1 MGLDVS
7 CWVLKMHTLASLGDL
22 YLSRR
27 IAQPKKKVWQSH
39 LETSKISCLFSF
51 WLTTAFRS
59 LTDPSFSTCY
69 HDVWHDA
76 YTACFVFWTVEG
88 LVLYHTQ
95 GSKKSWWYTFSATGK
110 NLLAWIPSRRS
121 WKVQEKAK
129 AGGLT
134 GKQNSDQAHLVDW
147 NWWFSCK
154 RGPWPCSNCS
164 GWWLRQPCASNL
176 CFMWSIWSTR
186 CKHRAWSVEMATGSL
201 GGPFGTIWDQTTIAG
216 LVSEPIFLLYFNLK
230 LSFTR
235 AKLKGFFSD
244 EDVHPKGQR
253 NSMSPRGTI
262 PRPSC

>member
-1 MGLDVS
+1 MPLFFLIDNSIPEFDGPFIFY
-7 CWVLKMHTLASLGDL
+7 M
-22 YLSRR
+22 LSR
-27 IAQPKKKVWQSH
+27 
-39 LETSKISCLFSF
+39 CLARCIHGVFCLLNS
-51 WLTTAFRS
+51 WR
-59 LTDPSFSTCY
+59 FST
-69 HDVWHDA
+69 VS
-76 YTACFVFWTVEG
+76 YTGV
-88 LVLYHTQ
+88 
-95 GSKKSWWYTFSATGK
+95 KKILMVYFSATGK
-110 NLLAWIPSRRS
+110 NLFAWIPSRRS

-216 LVSEPIFLLYFNLK
+216 LVSEPFFLLYFNLK